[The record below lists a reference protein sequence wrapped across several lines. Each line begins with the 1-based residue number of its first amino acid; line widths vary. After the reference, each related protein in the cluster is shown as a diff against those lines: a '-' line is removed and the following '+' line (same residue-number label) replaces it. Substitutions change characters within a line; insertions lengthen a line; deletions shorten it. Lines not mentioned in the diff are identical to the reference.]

1 MRRRE
6 FIRAIGGAALFPLAA
21 RAQDSGR
28 TYRLGSLQLSA
39 RTAPWHAALFDAL
52 RRQGFIEGQN
62 LLADPNGYSM
72 HVEQLAEH
80 ASEVVKANVDIIIC
94 AGEPP
99 VRAAKQATKAIPILA
114 IAEDMVGSGF
124 VVSLAKPGG
133 NITGVSIL
141 TTELDGK
148 RQEILI
154 EASTGI
160 RRMAALADP
169 NSTSPPKLQALQDSA
184 HARGVELSIHR
195 ASKPEEIASAIDAA
209 KNSGAEA
216 LNVLASAFLFNT
228 RQIILPHVAALRLPA
243 IYQWPEITEEGGL
256 MGYGPHLV
264 QIYGEIW
271 SRQLAQ
277 LLRGTKPADIPIEQP
292 TKFDLA
298 VNLKTAKSLSLTFSE
313 SFLQRADNV
322 IE

>member
-6 FIRAIGGAALFPLAA
+6 FIRAISGAALFPLAA
-21 RAQDSGR
+21 RAQEPGR
-28 TYRLGSLQLSA
+28 TYRLGSLQLA
-39 RTAPWHAALFDAL
+39 PRTAPWHVALYDAL
-52 RRQGFIEGQN
+52 RRQGFVEGQN
-62 LLADPNGYSM
+62 LVADPNGYGM
-72 HVEQLAEH
+72 HVEQLGEH
-80 ASEVVKANVDIIIC
+80 ASELVKANVDVIIC

-99 VRAAKQATKAIPILA
+99 VRAAQQATKAIPILA

-124 VVSLAKPGG
+124 VASLAKPGG

-148 RQEILI
+148 RQEILM
-154 EASTGI
+154 EALIGI
-160 RRMAALADP
+160 RRMAALVDT
-169 NSTSPPKLQALQDSA
+169 NSTTPPKLQALQDA
-184 HARGVELSIHR
+184 ARARSVELSIHR
-195 ASKPEEIASAIDAA
+195 VSKPEEIESAIDAA
-209 KNSGAEA
+209 KKSGAEG

-228 RQIILPHVAALRLPA
+228 RQIILPHVAALRLPT
-243 IYQWPEITEEGGL
+243 IYQWPEIIEEGGL

-271 SRQLAQ
+271 SRQLAE
-277 LLRGTKPADIPIEQP
+277 LLRGTKPADIPVEQP

-298 VNLKTAKSLSLTFSE
+298 VNLKTAKALSLALSE
-313 SFLQRADNV
+313 SFLQRADKV

>member
-6 FIRAIGGAALFPLAA
+6 FIRAISGAALFPLAA
-21 RAQDSGR
+21 HAQDPGR
-28 TYRLGSLQLSA
+28 TYRLGSLQLGA
-39 RTAPWHAALFDAL
+39 RTAPWHAALFEAL
-52 RRQGFIEGQN
+52 RRQGFIEGRN
-62 LLADPNGYSM
+62 LLDDPNGYGM
-72 HVEQLAEH
+72 HVERLAEH
-80 ASEVVKANVDIIIC
+80 ASEVVKANVDVIIC

-99 VRAAKQATKAIPILA
+99 VRAAQQATKTIPILA

-124 VVSLAKPGG
+124 VAALAKPGG

-148 RQEILI
+148 RQEILM
-154 EASTGI
+154 EALIGI
-160 RRMAALADP
+160 RRMAALVDT
-169 NSTSPPKLQALQDSA
+169 NSTSPPKLQALQDA
-184 HARGVELSIHR
+184 ARARSVELSIHR
-195 ASKPEEIASAIDAA
+195 VSKPEEIEGAIDAA
-209 KNSGAEA
+209 KKSGAEG
-216 LNVLASAFLFNT
+216 LNVLASAFLFNN
-228 RQIILPHVAALRLPA
+228 RQIILPHVAALGLPT

-271 SRQLAQ
+271 SRQLAE
-277 LLRGTKPADIPIEQP
+277 LLRGTKPADIPVEQP

-298 VNLKTAKSLSLTFSE
+298 VNLKTAKALGVALSE
-313 SFLQRADNV
+313 SFLQRADKV

>member
-1 MRRRE
+1 VLLALPGPRSAVFGRCYAGEFSPYPLRFQAVSQSFYSEALAQRAELFLLAVWSKLDRRE
-6 FIRAIGGAALFPLAA
+6 RVWANYLIGA
-21 RAQDSGR
+21 RNDWA
-28 TYRLGSLQLSA
+28 
-39 RTAPWHAALFDAL
+39 
-52 RRQGFIEGQN
+52 
-62 LLADPNGYSM
+62 
-72 HVEQLAEH
+72 
-80 ASEVVKANVDIIIC
+80 VVY
-94 AGEPP
+94 
-99 VRAAKQATKAIPILA
+99 T
-114 IAEDMVGSGF
+114 
-124 VVSLAKPGG
+124 
-133 NITGVSIL
+133 
-141 TTELDGK
+141 DGK

-169 NSTSPPKLQALQDSA
+169 NSTSPPKLQALQDA
-184 HARGVELSIHR
+184 ARARGIELSIHR
-195 ASKPEEIASAIDAA
+195 VSKPEEIASAIDAA

-228 RQIILPHVAALRLPA
+228 RHIILPHVAALRLPA

-298 VNLKTAKSLSLTFSE
+298 VNLKTAKSLGVTFSE
-313 SFLQRADNV
+313 SFLQRADKV

>member
-6 FIRAIGGAALFPLAA
+6 FITAISGAALFPVAA
-21 RAQDSGR
+21 RAQAPGR
-28 TYRLGSLQLSA
+28 TYRLGSLQLA
-39 RTAPWHAALFDAL
+39 PRTAPWHAALYDAL
-52 RRQGFIEGQN
+52 RRQGFDEGQN
-62 LLADPNGYSM
+62 LLADPNGYGM
-72 HVEQLAEH
+72 HVEQLGEH
-80 ASEVVKANVDIIIC
+80 ASELVKANVDVMIC

-99 VRAAKQATKAIPILA
+99 VRAAQQATKTIPILG

-124 VVSLAKPGG
+124 VASLAKPGG

-148 RQEILI
+148 RQEILM
-154 EASTGI
+154 EAMIGI
-160 RRMAALADP
+160 RRMAVLSDP
-169 NSTSPPKLQALQDSA
+169 SSTTPAKLQALQDVTRV
-184 HARGVELSIHR
+184 RGVELSIYR
-195 ASKPEEIASAIDAA
+195 VSQPEEIVGAIDAA
-209 KNSGAEA
+209 KNSRAEA
-216 LNVLASAFLFNT
+216 LNVLASAFLFNN
-228 RQIILPHVAALRLPA
+228 RQIILPHVATLRLPA
-243 IYQWPEITEEGGL
+243 IYQWPEITDEGGL

-298 VNLKTAKSLSLTFSE
+298 VNLKTAKSLGVMFSE
-313 SFLQRADNV
+313 SFLQRADKV